1 MAGKKVST
9 QLVIEGKNTSQKAF
23 SEAEGQFASL
33 SKTAVKAGAII
44 GASLA
49 VSAGVFA
56 AYVKNSIDAIDK
68 TDELAERAGVSAQ
81 SFAGLQY
88 AAKFASIEGD
98 ALATSLLKLNQNAVK
113 ASEGSKAQAAAFASI
128 GVSVRDASGDVKSAD
143 VLLVELADKFA
154 QLPDGA
160 QKSALAMELFG
171 KSGAKLLPLL
181 NRGADGVQSLID
193 QAKDLGLV
201 LDQETYKAA
210 GDFNDQLDILGT
222 VSEGVGQQM
231 AASLLPS
238 LTSISGY
245 MIDVSTNTKSASSS
259 AGVLGNIFKLLTAS
273 AILLGAGFKLI
284 GDTLGAFLAVSAQ
297 LAQGDVTGALDTVR
311 QSVTDY
317 ASTTSDAMS
326 QVSKLFN
333 GEYEQAGKKALEV
346 SENLKKGFNE
356 TVSGM
361 GKSVDEAQAKAASM
375 KAIQE
380 QLTKDSQESL
390 NKLIAAQRK
399 AKSDLDKVQAD
410 QLASA
415 KRFADAR
422 AYLNNG
428 SGTEASYGDAV
439 ALKVNAR
446 AAVKAGDT
454 ETAKR
459 NVEEALAVLKQ
470 LQDAGQSTYGFGGFI
485 DDLNKIDDAA
495 RDIDLKNAND
505 GLAAATTSV
514 EALQQKLDALK
525 KVEITLSLAPEEVAK
540 IQSQMQELAKQ
551 IGQTLTI
558 TPTILAAVDPA
569 AADIPGHATGTDS
582 AARGLAWVGE
592 KGPELMQMG
601 GGERIYPADISRR
614 IASRMAGLSTSNVL
628 DSTAASAAAVTPASG
643 RDLGTVQLNVGG
655 KTITLQAD
663 ASAFDEIQRYRVKRG
678 RTNS

>member
-181 NRGADGVQSLID
+181 NRGADGVRSLID

-210 GDFNDQLDILGT
+210 GDFNDQLDVLGK
-222 VSEGVGQQM
+222 VSDGVGQQM

-238 LTSISGY
+238 LTSVSGL
-245 MIDVSTNTKSASSS
+245 MIDFSKNSKSASTS
-259 AGVLGNIFKLLTAS
+259 AGVLGAGIKVLAAIGIALSTAFNTVGR
-273 AILLGAGFKLI
+273 ALGAL
-284 GDTLGAFLAVSAQ
+284 LAGGAQ
-297 LAQGDVTGALDTVR
+297 LAKGDINGAMTTLNLSALDAADGVG
-311 QSVTDY
+311 
-317 ASTTSDAMS
+317 DAVS
-326 QVSKLFN
+326 QINKLFN
-333 GEYEQAGKKALEV
+333 GEFEAAGKKAREV
-346 SENLKKGFNE
+346 EENLRKGFDE

-361 GKSVDEAQAKAASM
+361 GATLELAEIKAKAMS
-375 KAIQE
+375 AIQD
-380 QLTKDSQESL
+380 QLVKDSESAL
-390 NKLIAAQRK
+390 SKQVAIQRK
-399 AKSDLDKVQAD
+399 AKSDLEKVQAD

-422 AYLNNG
+422 SYLNKS
-428 SGTEASYGDAV
+428 SGTDASYGDAV
-439 ALKVNAR
+439 ALKVDAR

-485 DDLNKIDDAA
+485 DDLNNIDDAA
-495 RDIDLKNAND
+495 RAIDLKKAND
-505 GLAAATTSV
+505 GLAAATVSV

-525 KVEITLSLAPEEVAK
+525 KVEITLSLKPEEVAK

-614 IASRMAGLSTSNVL
+614 IASRMAGLGTSNVL

-655 KTITLQAD
+655 KIITLQGD